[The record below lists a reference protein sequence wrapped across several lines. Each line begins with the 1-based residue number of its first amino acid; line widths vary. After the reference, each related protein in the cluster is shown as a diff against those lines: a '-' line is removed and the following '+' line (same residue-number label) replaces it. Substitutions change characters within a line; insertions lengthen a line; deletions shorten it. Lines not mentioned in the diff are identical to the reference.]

1 MIASLFLLAPTSP
14 PDWVLFFGHFHPI
27 VVHLPIGFL
36 LIAGVLE
43 LGRRL
48 GKIGVSDST
57 ISVVLFWSAVSAT
70 VSCVFGYMLSLGGG
84 YDTEILDEHQWQ
96 GIGVAAFAWVAWV
109 MKSDRFSDRIPLSS
123 LFYTPALVVAIV
135 LLMIAGHH
143 GGSLTHGSDY
153 LTQYTPEPFRAMAGI
168 PPRKETEVAI
178 KPIADVN
185 QALVYEQVVNPILQ
199 ARCVQC
205 HNPEKSKGDLRFDT
219 AEMLKKGGEDG
230 PVFVVGK
237 GLESP
242 MVKRCLLPLEDDDH
256 MPPKGKT
263 QLTDS
268 QVAILSWWIDQ
279 GASFDKRVADLKV
292 TDAVKPALAQ
302 LGGTAGAVRRVGKGA
317 GAESGVASTQNMEPA
332 PEPEVLK
339 MKVAVANPKALEAV
353 RKTGLL
359 VIPLSKEQNQLE
371 VSAVNAKN
379 FTDADAAT
387 LPALSEQLV
396 WLKLSNT
403 QIGDATLTQI
413 AKLRNLHKLHLEQ
426 TNITDAG
433 LKNLKGLQNL
443 AYLNLYGTA
452 ISDAGLA
459 ELTGLKNLR
468 TIYLWQTKVTSTGLA
483 TLKKAM
489 PQVEIIGGLDAQAI
503 ASFAQSTTQLAGT
516 QSKPSKR

>member
-1 MIASLFLLAPTSP
+1 MIFLQAPS
-14 PDWVLFFGHFHPI
+14 DWALFFGHFHPL

-36 LIAGVLE
+36 LIAGILE
-43 LGRRL
+43 VGRRL
-48 GKIGVSDST
+48 GKINVSDST

-70 VSCVFGYMLSLGGG
+70 IACVFGYLLSLGGG
-84 YDTEILDEHQWQ
+84 YDAEILDEHQWQ

-109 MKSDRFSDRIPLSS
+109 MKSDRFGDRIPLSS
-123 LFYTPALVVAIV
+123 LLYAPALVVAIV

-153 LTQYTPEPFRAMAGI
+153 LTQYTPEPFRALAGI

-178 KPIADVN
+178 KPITDVN

-205 HNPEKSKGDLRFDT
+205 HNAEKSKGDLRYDT
-219 AEMLKKGGEDG
+219 AEMFRKGGEGG
-230 PVFVVGK
+230 PVFVAGK
-237 GLESP
+237 GLDSE
-242 MVKRCLLPLEDDDH
+242 MIKRCLLPLEDDDH

-268 QVAILSWWIDQ
+268 QVAILTWWIDQ
-279 GASFDKRVADLKV
+279 GASFDKKVADLDV

-302 LGGTAGAVRRVGKGA
+302 LGGGAGAVGKGQSD
-317 GAESGVASTQNMEPA
+317 GAAEGIAASVVTGPA

-339 MKVAVANPKALEAV
+339 MKVVAADSKALAAV

-371 VSAVNAKN
+371 VSAVNAKA
-379 FTDADAAT
+379 FSDADAAT
-387 LPALSEQLV
+387 LPALSGQLV

-403 QIGDATLTQI
+403 AIGDAALTQI
-413 AKLRNLHKLHLEQ
+413 GKLTNLHKLHLEQ
-426 TNITDAG
+426 TKITDAG

-443 AYLNLYGTA
+443 AYLNLYGTSV
-452 ISDAGLA
+452 SDVGLV
-459 ELTGLKNLR
+459 ELTVLKNLR
-468 TIYLWQTKVTSTGLA
+468 TVYLWQTKVTPTGLA
-483 TLKKAM
+483 QLKKAM
-489 PQVEIIGGLDAQAI
+489 PQVEIVGGLDAEGI
-503 ASFAQSTTQLAGT
+503 ASFAESTTQSAET
-516 QSKPSKR
+516 SPKATKQ